1 MSPAAD
7 RVSTRKAFNWTKSSS
22 PLVGPAMPVS
32 RSSSHRGHARTRSLN
47 TFADWNDFPKA
58 NNITNAHAPRHLRTL
73 DSSRPMSIDLS
84 ILSTTS
90 AAWSDLSSPEAR
102 RLLTG
107 APVNSAC
114 ELALRLPMNCQ
125 TLLIAGIEVDV
136 WTNPPIPT
144 LNQLP
149 ISVLFIL
156 HGRSNTRRGVEHI
169 VKRMLEVQS
178 SSPSDSHWKRE
189 LYVVTLVS
197 PVGTA
202 QDVSNLIDF
211 LPSYLFPEQEREI
224 EQWALAGFSLGGHST
239 WIALKNGKKC
249 TSIAHYDMKWLI
261 IPIQIRYPA
270 KNWRCP
276 DYLNLMFDRATR
288 KGFDTTATAYFPPN
302 FVAYVK
308 ENDPCSAPVS
318 NHDETNP
325 YLGKKILAIAGGKD
339 RLVPWQFSAKFYES
353 LQVGEHGVKEM
364 FIDDEAGHN
373 ETRKWFNAISQQTTE
388 IDAKIAANAT
398 HVASETQE
406 TRLSVPSDFLPV
418 ERVQFQEEQDLEV
431 TDFETTP
438 FNKLVRQYKRSGSS
452 THDSSHQ
459 KPSNLQWH
467 SPLKALVHRFELA
480 GTTKNEVYYLV
491 KDSLLT
497 DVSSILLP
505 CQVVQ
510 KSTSTASEKDKK
522 SSQSRQWEYVIDAA
536 YDPITGI
543 YYPINWE
550 NFLADRTTT
559 VQTDKVSLWNMS
571 IGRTTGGK
579 AVSISS
585 DSDDTSENDHMEND
599 DGDGSGDEEMEE
611 LSEEDNE
618 LVEEK
623 PASGDSEGN
632 DHPPASRKKRK
643 LETKNRTPAKR
654 RKGITQPTP
663 HSKKALKSRKKYKI
677 RPPTIQVQDNSALF
691 SMEDDPFL
699 RAMYTLHECNPFT
712 FVEINGLR
720 VPEPNAAYPLLWEAI
735 VGHDASTHGHLKIS
749 PKEALKR
756 LTLHFGVGSS
766 ENSGPACIVLMD
778 ELDQLVTTKQ
788 DVVYNFFNW
797 PNLTGSKLIV
807 LAVANTHDLP
817 ERALSAKVRRMVR
830 INFAPYTKA
839 QLAEIVNSRLK
850 RAQEGASNLRTVMKP
865 DAILYAAARVGGVSG
880 DARRVLD
887 ISTVADVV
895 QVISLMQNTPT
906 AGYVAQCSF
915 HEKVML
921 AAALMELRNRHL
933 GILHQLN
940 VEEDTP
946 QRTPSD
952 EELLSVLDTLVQ
964 SGLLS
969 IESGA
974 LASRKAAVDR
984 KVIITAEKQEIKRVL
999 VETGQRWHAALGVDV

>member
-1 MSPAAD
+1 M
-7 RVSTRKAFNWTKSSS
+7 RLTR
-22 PLVGPAMPVS
+22 
-32 RSSSHRGHARTRSLN
+32 
-47 TFADWNDFPKA
+47 
-58 NNITNAHAPRHLRTL
+58 
-73 DSSRPMSIDLS
+73 
-84 ILSTTS
+84 
-90 AAWSDLSSPEAR
+90 
-102 RLLTG
+102 
-107 APVNSAC
+107 
-114 ELALRLPMNCQ
+114 
-125 TLLIAGIEVDV
+125 
-136 WTNPPIPT
+136 
-144 LNQLP
+144 
-149 ISVLFIL
+149 
-156 HGRSNTRRGVEHI
+156 
-169 VKRMLEVQS
+169 
-178 SSPSDSHWKRE
+178 
-189 LYVVTLVS
+189 
-197 PVGTA
+197 
-202 QDVSNLIDF
+202 
-211 LPSYLFPEQEREI
+211 
-224 EQWALAGFSLGGHST
+224 
-239 WIALKNGKKC
+239 
-249 TSIAHYDMKWLI
+249 
-261 IPIQIRYPA
+261 
-270 KNWRCP
+270 
-276 DYLNLMFDRATR
+276 
-288 KGFDTTATAYFPPN
+288 
-302 FVAYVK
+302 
-308 ENDPCSAPVS
+308 
-318 NHDETNP
+318 
-325 YLGKKILAIAGGKD
+325 
-339 RLVPWQFSAKFYES
+339 
-353 LQVGEHGVKEM
+353 
-364 FIDDEAGHN
+364 
-373 ETRKWFNAISQQTTE
+373 SQQTTE

-398 HVASETQE
+398 HVISETQE
-406 TRLSVPSDFLPV
+406 TRLSVLTDFLPV

-431 TDFETTP
+431 TDFETIP

-452 THDSSHQ
+452 PHTFRIGDTVVVKSSTQIPIVAVIISFHQTSLKDSSHQ
-459 KPSNLQWH
+459 KYSNLQWH

-480 GTTKNEVYYLV
+480 GTTKVNRTFREHEPNEVYYLV

-505 CQVVQ
+505 CQIVQ
-510 KSTSTASEKDKK
+510 KSTSTVSEKEKK
-522 SSQSRQWEYVIDAA
+522 SSQSRQWEYVIDSA

-559 VQTDKVSLWNMS
+559 IQTDKVSLWNMY
-571 IGRTTGGK
+571 IGKNSGGK
-579 AVSISS
+579 AVSTSS
-585 DSDDTSENDHMEND
+585 DSEDVSGDEHMAND
-599 DGDGSGDEEMEE
+599 DSEGTEDEEMEE
-611 LSEEDNE
+611 QLSEDNE
-618 LVEEK
+618 SVEEK
-623 PASGDSEGN
+623 VVSGDSEGEE
-632 DHPPASRKKRK
+632 HPSTSRKKRK
-643 LETKNRTPAKR
+643 RPTLETKNRTPAKR

-663 HSKKALKSRKKYKI
+663 HSKKALKARKKYKI

-699 RAMYTLHECNPFT
+699 RAMYTLHVGERPDSLPCRDDEYVTIFENIMSLLQEVSGGCIYISGVPGTGKTATVHTIIRELKIMAENNECNPFT

-735 VGHDASTHGHLKIS
+735 VGHDATTHGHLKIS

-817 ERALSAKVRRMVR
+817 ERALSAKVRSRLGMVR

-850 RAQEGASNLRTVMKP
+850 RAQEGASNIRTVMKP

-887 ISTVADVV
+887 ICRRTIERVRSKSREATVADVV

-915 HEKVML
+915 HEKAML
-921 AAALMELRNRHL
+921 AAALMEVRWTGVEEFTWGKLRNRHL

-940 VEEDTP
+940 VDEDTP
-946 QRTPSD
+946 QRAPSD

-974 LASRKAAVDR
+974 LANRKAAIDR

-999 VETGQRWHAALGVDV
+999 VEAGQRWHAALGVDV